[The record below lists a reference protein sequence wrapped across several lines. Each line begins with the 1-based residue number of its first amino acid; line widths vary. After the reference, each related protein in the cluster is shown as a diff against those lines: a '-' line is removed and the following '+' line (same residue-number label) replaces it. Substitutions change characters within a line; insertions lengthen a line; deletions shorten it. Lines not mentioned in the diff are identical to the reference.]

1 MELPKFQYEFTSI
14 GHLPSKNHSTVFYIS
29 NLSTLI
35 EIKLLFQSLLIYS
48 KYSQWEDVYFY
59 LCNQGVLLPGVLF
72 IISYF
77 PTWLGSIL

>member
-48 KYSQWEDVYFY
+48 KYSQWEDVY
-59 LCNQGVLLPGVLF
+59 LCNQDVLLH
-72 IISYF
+72 ISYF